1 MAFYDLVANK
11 VPERFPDLRIGFI
24 ETNSSWV
31 PFVFHYLNRRTK
43 SGRSAWGPHIFR
55 DYRLYVACE
64 VDEDLP
70 YILKYV
76 GEDNL
81 IVGSDY
87 THADQSM
94 ERHFQDELWG
104 RVKNGDLTAG
114 VVDKMLYDNPKRLYG
129 L

>member
-11 VPERFPDLRIGFI
+11 VPDRFPDLRIGFI

-70 YILKYV
+70 YILGHV
-76 GEDNL
+76 GEDNM
-81 IVGSDY
+81 ITGSDY
-87 THADQSM
+87 GHTDQST
-94 ERHFQDELWG
+94 EPGLFELM
-104 RVKNGDLTAG
+104 RTREDLSPETINKI
-114 VVDKMLYDNPKRLYG
+114 VSHNPARFYSL
-129 L
+129 